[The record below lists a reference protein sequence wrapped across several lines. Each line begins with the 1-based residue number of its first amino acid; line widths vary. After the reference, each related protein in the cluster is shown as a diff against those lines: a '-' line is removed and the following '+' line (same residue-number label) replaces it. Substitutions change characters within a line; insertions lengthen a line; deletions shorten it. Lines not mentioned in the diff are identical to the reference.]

1 MPRLRHSLKLQISLA
16 IALLTAL
23 FASSTL
29 YSLHVIDQQHSDSIL
44 VQLAG
49 RLQFYEQH
57 FTLQAMRYRENAP
70 RNYASYNRDL
80 ALYFEDLKKTRAEL
94 AQIITAFAENQFD
107 RSLTGEPM
115 AMKPHLPRQS
125 QAVARRLAA
134 AWEKFSE
141 QLDEHIGP
149 DPQEPRLEWAAE
161 WIGQQ
166 DAILEQISDTLLTTL
181 QGDVA
186 ARAAKANLV
195 NRLLLASA
203 LIVSIGIAI
212 WFYRRV
218 LTPLAVA
225 VEGFNQVAN
234 GDFSYR
240 VPIDRENE
248 IGWLVSSF
256 NRLSDRMDTLRQ
268 LLTRLEQGADL
279 EGTLRVLAETLPSLI
294 PVDWIGVLVIGADG
308 RIHLQKAFSDG
319 KPDPIGQL
327 SFEPDKTL
335 LEECI
340 SNRAPLHISDVKE
353 IAALSDSYV
362 FLRRLSELGR
372 RDAIFLPIGNG
383 QAVQGVAVFASRY
396 PSNFRSEHLALLRN
410 LGVLVG
416 ISLGRTI
423 QLVENTRLANIGQ
436 FASGIVHEIRN
447 PLATISLAL
456 EHIRGLEALPP
467 GAGKRVELASAE
479 VARLERLLA
488 DILLYAKPLTLDR
501 EPQDL
506 VELLAETIATE
517 SEDQEGIEIRSAP
530 CPLVPADRDRIRQV
544 LINLV
549 RNAQQASPVGSP
561 VRIRCRPSGA
571 GWVEVEIANQGPVIP
586 QKMLERVFEPFYT
599 SKNRGTG
606 LGLPIV
612 QRIVD
617 AHGGEIE
624 LVSDEE
630 NGTRAILRLPSVAGA
645 VNAEKNQAAEADE
658 NA

>member
-1 MPRLRHSLKLQISLA
+1 LPTLRHSLKLQISLA

-44 VQLAG
+44 LQLAG

-70 RNYASYNRDL
+70 RNYASYDRDL
-80 ALYFEDLKKTRAEL
+80 RLYFEDLKKTRGEL
-94 AQIITAFAENQFD
+94 AQIITAFAENHFD

-141 QLDEHIGP
+141 RLDEHIGP

-195 NRLLLASA
+195 NRLLLAAA

-294 PVDWIGVLVIGADG
+294 PVDWIGVLVIGTDG

-340 SNRAPLHISDVKE
+340 RNRAPLHISDVKE
-353 IAALSDSYV
+353 IAALSESYV

-372 RDAIFLPIGNG
+372 RDAVFLPIGNG

-396 PSNFRSEHLALLRN
+396 PGNFRSEHLALLRN

-456 EHIRGLEALPP
+456 EHIRGLEPLPP

-501 EPQDL
+501 QPQDL
-506 VELLAETIATE
+506 VELLAETIATGT
-517 SEDQEGIEIRSAP
+517 EDQEGIEIRSAP

-571 GWVEVEIANQGPVIP
+571 GWVEVEIANQGQVIP

-630 NGTRAILRLPSVAGA
+630 NGTRAILRLPTAAGA
-645 VNAEKNQAAEADE
+645 GAAEKNQAAEADE
-658 NA
+658 NT